1 MQIHSLQSTSAAHSV
16 QRTAAAKPTSPV
28 QSAPAANSAFT
39 DQLDLS
45 AEAQQI
51 GETQQLGAS
60 QATAGIRTEKV
71 AALRQAI
78 ADGSYETP
86 EKMSAALDRMLDTFA

>member
-1 MQIHSLQSTSAAHSV
+1 MQIHGLQSASAAQLA
-16 QRTAAAKPTSPV
+16 QRANTAKPAGPV
-28 QSAPAANSAFT
+28 QSAPAASSVPP

-51 GETQQLGAS
+51 GQSQSAS
-60 QATAGIRTEKV
+60 ESSSAMRMDKV

-78 ADGSYETP
+78 ASGSYETP
-86 EKMSAALDRMLDTFA
+86 EKMSQALDRMLDTFA